1 MMFDRDYR
9 ETVTLADSTCLRIR
23 LIRSSDKRLLAEGF
37 RRLSLTS
44 RRYRFF
50 LGKSQLSPAE
60 LAYLTEVDGINHFA
74 IGAVSCSDA
83 GDERTGVGVA
93 RFVRLAEEPE
103 VAEIAITVIDDMQG
117 KGIGGLLLERLLT
130 AAGERGIRRVR
141 CDLLASNVRMRKLI
155 THHCRHVC
163 VHGHG
168 VVVTA
173 EIPIENVVARTASAG
188 RPELSSSR
196 RRANRI

>member
-1 MMFDRDYR
+1 MIFDREYR
-9 ETVTLADSTCLRIR
+9 ETVTLADGTCLRIR
-23 LIRSSDKRLLAEGF
+23 LIRSSDKRLLTEGF
-37 RRLSLTS
+37 RRLSVAS

-60 LAYLTEVDGINHFA
+60 LAYLTEVDGIDHFA

-83 GDERTGVGVA
+83 GDDEAGIGVA
-93 RFVRLAEEPE
+93 RFVRLAEDPE

-117 KGIGGLLLERLLT
+117 KGVGGLLLKRLLA

-155 THHCRHVC
+155 THHCRQVC
-163 VHGHG
+163 VHEHG
-168 VVVTA
+168 PVVTA
-173 EIPIENVVARTASAG
+173 EIPIENGVARTAPAG
-188 RPELSSSR
+188 RPELS
-196 RRANRI
+196 